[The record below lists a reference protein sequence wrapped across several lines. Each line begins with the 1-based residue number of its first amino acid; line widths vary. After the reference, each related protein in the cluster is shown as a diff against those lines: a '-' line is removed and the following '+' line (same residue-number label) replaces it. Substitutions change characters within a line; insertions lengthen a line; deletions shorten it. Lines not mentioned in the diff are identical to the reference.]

1 MVVVGGDGCLS
12 AGVCGVLGVA
22 VVVGW
27 AEVQN
32 NDRKRKTAISKSR
45 SPTESHIFPLYNGF
59 GANYTSTCR
68 YISPEEP

>member
-12 AGVCGVLGVA
+12 VGGCSEDGVA

-32 NDRKRKTAISKSR
+32 NDR
-45 SPTESHIFPLYNGF
+45 
-59 GANYTSTCR
+59 
-68 YISPEEP
+68 